1 MYQKVHLRLTILC
14 TGITAAIM
22 VVMSLIY
29 LYVSETGLYRN
40 QYNSFKNDM
49 NTIAT
54 NLEQQTVISM
64 EWLAKMEAQ
73 SSYRFFVLDNGIP
86 FLYNQLDRFS
96 QTPSDQLLLEE
107 CLQSYQDSFLLS
119 SAEENPS
126 SPFHLYHVEYE
137 FSSPSTQKDYF
148 GCIINIEK
156 STSLLQVIIIS
167 SIDALEHQILEQRFR
182 FIIIDIITILLLCV
196 FSWFFTGKLL
206 RPIVENHQKQ
216 VQFVASASHELR
228 TPLAVILSSVECIK
242 RQSPEGEAPENKFL
256 KIIKQESL
264 RMSTLIDHMLL
275 LSRSDNQHFSIHK
288 KPVELDTL
296 LINAYETFEPLVK
309 EKFILF
315 SIDLPQSALP
325 PCNCD
330 PDSINQA
337 ISILMHNA
345 VSYTPEHGN
354 IHLSLS
360 FQGTPHEKRTFMIS
374 VADSGIG
381 VPSNEKK
388 KIFDRFYRAE
398 KARSTKGHFGLGL
411 SIAQEIVQ
419 AHQGSISVR
428 DSETGGAMFTIA
440 LPEK

>member
-14 TGITAAIM
+14 TGITTAIM
-22 VVMSLIY
+22 VVMSLFY

-64 EWLAKMEAQ
+64 EWLSKMEAQ
-73 SSYRFFVLDNGIP
+73 GSYHFFVLDNGIP
-86 FLYNQLDRFS
+86 FLYNQLGVPS
-96 QTPSDQLLLEE
+96 QISSDQLLLEE
-107 CLQSYQDSFLLS
+107 CLQSYHDSILIAPAGETS
-119 SAEENPS
+119 S
-126 SPFHLYHVEYE
+126 SPFYLYHFEYE

-148 GCIINIEK
+148 GCVINIEK
-156 STSLLQVIIIS
+156 SASLLQVVIIS
-167 SIDALEHQILEQRFR
+167 SIDALENQILEQRFR
-182 FIIIDIITILLLCV
+182 FIVIDIITILLLCV

-206 RPIVENHQKQ
+206 RPIIENHQKQ

-228 TPLAVILSSVECIK
+228 TPLAVILSSVECFK
-242 RQSPEGEAPENKFL
+242 RQYPEASASENKFL

-309 EKFILF
+309 EKLIHF
-315 SIDLPQSALP
+315 SIDLPQSTLP

-330 PDSINQA
+330 PDGINQV
-337 ISILMHNA
+337 ISILIHNA
-345 VSYTPEHGN
+345 VSYTPEHEN
-354 IHLSLS
+354 ICLSLS
-360 FQGTPHEKRTFMIS
+360 LQEDSHEKTTFLIS

-381 VPSNEKK
+381 ISSDEKK
-388 KIFDRFYRAE
+388 KIFDRFYRSE

-411 SIAQEIVQ
+411 SIAWEIVN
-419 AHQGSISVR
+419 AHHGSISVH
-428 DSETGGAMFTIA
+428 DGKAGGSVFIVS